1 MSMRILVTGASG
13 FLGQNIVP
21 VLVAAGHHVLAMT
34 RDTSS
39 PLAHSDAVERI
50 VADLNRPDEQLRS
63 VIAACDGIIH
73 LAADTTPRSSAG
85 SILADAQGSL
95 LPTLNLLDLIQSNPG
110 PKLFVYASSGGTVY
124 GHPQTSP
131 IEESHPTLPT
141 SPYGVGKL
149 TCEHMIRLVAES
161 RGLRHVILRISNP
174 YGPHQHARRKQGVI
188 GAWIKAAL
196 ADDTVEMWG
205 DGSVIR
211 DYIYVQDVAAAF
223 LSVLENPPPSDIYNL
238 GSGKGATLLEIAR
251 LIELNLGRPLKIERK
266 PMSSYDVGVNIL
278 CVKKLCAAIHW
289 SAATSLPTGIAST
302 ITWMARYSG
311 VSDAGSAGKRQSEA
325 SPPRAADR

>member
-13 FLGQNIVP
+13 FLGRNLVP
-21 VLVAAGHHVLAMT
+21 ALVASGYRVLAMT
-34 RDTSS
+34 RDASS
-39 PLAHSDAVERI
+39 PLPHSDAIKRI
-50 VADLNRPDEQLRS
+50 VADLNYPSDQLRS
-63 VIAACDGIIH
+63 AVACCDGIIH

-95 LPTLNLLDLIQSNPG
+95 LPTLNLLDLIPSGQG
-110 PKLFVYASSGGTVY
+110 PRPFIYASSGGTVY

-131 IEESHPTLPT
+131 IDESHPTLPT

-149 TCEHMIRLVAES
+149 TCEHMIRLAAES

-196 ADDTVEMWG
+196 AGDRVEMWG
-205 DGSVIR
+205 DGSVVR
-211 DYIYVQDVAAAF
+211 DYIYVGDVADAFVSILAA
-223 LSVLENPPPSDIYNL
+223 PPPPDIYNL
-238 GSGKGATLLEIAR
+238 GSGQGASLTEIAR
-251 LIELNLGRPLKIERK
+251 LIGQHLGRPLKIECK

-278 CVKKLCAAIHW
+278 CVKKLRRTIPW
-289 SAATSLPTGIAST
+289 SVRTSLPEGIAAT
-302 ITWMARYSG
+302 IAWMACNSSVTAG
-311 VSDAGSAGKRQSEA
+311 CPPGDAHTGQH
-325 SPPRAADR
+325 PPGTP